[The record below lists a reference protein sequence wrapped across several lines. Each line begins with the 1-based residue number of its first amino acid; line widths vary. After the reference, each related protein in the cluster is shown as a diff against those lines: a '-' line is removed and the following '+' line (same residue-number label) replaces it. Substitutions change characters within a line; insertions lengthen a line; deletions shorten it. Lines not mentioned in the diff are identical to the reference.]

1 MKYYIIFE
9 FHSKKTCLFLG
20 GFRNRLL
27 GTNHSVF
34 IYIYAEKRENIA
46 IRLFFQD
53 FLLFFIRFL
62 LSIKK
67 TSYLCPLNTATMFK
81 SERRCD
87 FRG

>member
-9 FHSKKTCLFLG
+9 FHSKKTFLFLG

-34 IYIYAEKRENIA
+34 IYIYAEKSENIA
-46 IRLFFQD
+46 IRMFFQD

-67 TSYLCPLNTATMFK
+67 NFVSLPL
-81 SERRCD
+81 EHRHD
-87 FRG
+87 VQE